1 MSESTLSV
9 GQKLF
14 VVIDRFVVNAEEENL
29 KRIADSVLT
38 AFAESE
44 GDCVL
49 FLPET
54 KKYIPFNNRFELD
67 GITFLEPN
75 HQLFNYNNPY
85 GACPKCEGYG
95 KMKMCIRDSW

>member
-1 MSESTLSV
+1 MEENDRLMSESTLSV

-54 KKYIPFNNRFELD
+54 KNIFHSTTVLNWTELPFWNPTISCL
-67 GITFLEPN
+67 ITIILMVPALSAKVME
-75 HQLFNYNNPY
+75 
-85 GACPKCEGYG
+85 
-95 KMKMCIRDSW
+95 R